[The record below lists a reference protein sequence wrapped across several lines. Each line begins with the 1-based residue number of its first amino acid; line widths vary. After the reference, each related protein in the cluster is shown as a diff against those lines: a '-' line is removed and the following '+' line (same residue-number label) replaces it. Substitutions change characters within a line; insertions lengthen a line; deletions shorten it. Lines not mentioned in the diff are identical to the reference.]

1 MAKAENKTQAT
12 AVSVEDYIAA
22 LPTERRRDEAVVL
35 DALFRR
41 VTGVAPRMWGPS
53 IIGYGSYHYRYD
65 SGREGDAPRD
75 GFSPRKAQL
84 VLYLVVDWGERKAEA
99 DALFARLGKYS
110 QGVSCLYLNKLTDVD
125 VGVLEQLVALCHA
138 VMGERYP
145 F

>member
-1 MAKAENKTQAT
+1 MAKAENKTHET
-12 AVSVEDYIAA
+12 AVSVEDYIAD
-22 LPTERRRDEAVVL
+22 LPTERRREEAVVL

-84 VLYLVVDWGERKAEA
+84 VLYLVVDWGGQRAEA
-99 DALFARLGKYS
+99 EALLARLGKYS
-110 QGVSCLYLNKLTDVD
+110 QGVSCLYLNKLADVD
-125 VGVLEQLVALCHA
+125 MGVLEQLVALSHA

-145 F
+145 

>member
-1 MAKAENKTQAT
+1 MAKAESKTHAT
-12 AVSVEDYIAA
+12 AVSVENYIAA
-22 LPTERRRDEAVVL
+22 LPTERRREEATVL

-84 VLYLVVDWGERKAEA
+84 VLYLVVDWGEREGEA
-99 DALFARLGKYS
+99 DALFARLGKYN
-110 QGVSCLYLNKLTDVD
+110 QGVSCLYITKLVDVD
-125 VGVLEQLVALCHA
+125 VGVLEQLVALSHA
-138 VMGERYP
+138 VMNALHC
-145 F
+145 

>member
-1 MAKAENKTQAT
+1 MATANNKTITTPVAP
-12 AVSVEDYIAA
+12 ADYIAA
-22 LPTERRRDEAVVL
+22 LPTERRREEAIVL

-41 VTGVAPRMWGPS
+41 VTGQTPRMWGPS

-99 DALFARLGKYS
+99 DALFARLGKYG
-110 QGVSCLYLNKLTDVD
+110 QGVSCLYLNKLADVD
-125 VGVLEQLVALCHA
+125 VGVLEQLVGLSHA
-138 VMGERYP
+138 VMNGRYP
-145 F
+145 